1 MNCDASNPHAHS
13 LDTQVTLAS
22 ITGTNSLDR
31 LLRCEAVNQSKG
43 ATMGSADD
51 EQHPETKH
59 QQLSS
64 DNTTS
69 THSNDAPRLTPMP
82 RCLMHWWTP
91 LAIAEGL
98 LRWTLIVAIF
108 WGGQPHWPSSEAMKL
123 CVTIVGAGLAFSAWQ
138 QRSHDNAAN
147 AKQAQS
153 AAERED
159 YWKRREQ
166 ILRTLDSNNP
176 RIRLAAVT
184 LLAELADS
192 TQHSKFLGDIE
203 IQQLHQHIINTLRL
217 QISHEGLNLTAE
229 GTEQEH
235 AEIQRVILD
244 AILTRINCDSTNN
257 SESADWS
264 NVHIRL
270 TETQFLT
277 PIRIQNITT
286 HATIDLSNSNLKHK
300 LRIYDSKMGHIMWV
314 NTNFEDGLEI
324 GQHDKPVTIQ
334 IDEIPR
340 NISGALFQNTT
351 FITRKPILTIR
362 PTPEWKKC
370 PPWPTTEFRECI
382 FLNKNCP
389 CQSECDYHTH
399 NIANGSNCQVAT
411 QCNCPTTY
419 SESSIAITDIAYREQ
434 NRSSEYI
441 FYKCQLNSVKLDL
454 THTEIGFTLEECW
467 IRNSLKF
474 IFNSKHQTT
483 HNARYPHAHDYTSSQ
498 DTPNFSIQRNVF
510 NAQQNEPPITISFK
524 MPPTIR
530 LPYIPI
536 NFDNNYIV
544 KPEAF
549 DEITQTRLAETPEKI
564 HQLQCIQQNQGANYF
579 HFEDADAKESKDRY
593 IEPWDT
599 GTYRAPILSASAC
612 TLPSQMQPTHI
623 QQASDHDLEL
633 LRQNAATMR
642 DVGDAI
648 PLYTDALNNFAD
660 EQDAASSL
668 KNGSC
673 YIVTPVE
680 TTSNPI
686 SILGSFALS
695 SNPAHH
701 YEDTKLS
708 WRSSRN
714 FLVIRNIAPIYGR
727 GTARAILDYAS
738 EHADY
743 LRSDVNASNTLVR
756 HALEVFGF
764 KECGTF
770 VAEDGSTRV
779 AYDWIKE
786 AAAHNSG
793 DA

>member
-1 MNCDASNPHAHS
+1 MVPAANEH
-13 LDTQVTLAS
+13 
-22 ITGTNSLDR
+22 
-31 LLRCEAVNQSKG
+31 K
-43 ATMGSADD
+43 SANEPKDD
-51 EQHPETKH
+51 
-59 QQLSS
+59 
-64 DNTTS
+64 TS
-69 THSNDAPRLTPMP
+69 TRGTFFGRQKFWKRCKQEEEEPARLTPMP
-82 RCLMHWWTP
+82 ACLMHWWTP

-98 LRWTLIVAIF
+98 LRWPLLLAVF

-138 QRSHDNAAN
+138 QRSHDNAVN
-147 AKQAQS
+147 EKQAQ
-153 AAERED
+153 ATVERDD

-192 TQHSKFLGDIE
+192 TQHSKLLSDTE
-203 IQQLHQHIINTLRL
+203 IRQLHQHIINTLCL
-217 QISHEGLNLTAE
+217 QICHEGLNLTAE
-229 GTEQEH
+229 GSEQEH

-244 AILTRINCDSTNN
+244 AILTRINCDSTNH

-264 NVHIRL
+264 KVHIRL
-270 TETQFLT
+270 TDTHFLT

-286 HATIDLSNSNLKHK
+286 RATIDLSNSNLEHK
-300 LRIYDSKMGHIMWV
+300 LRIYDSKMGHIMWA
-314 NTNFEDGLEI
+314 NTNFEDGVEI

-334 IDEIPR
+334 VDEIPR
-340 NISGALFQNTT
+340 NISGGLFQNTT

-362 PTPEWKKC
+362 PTTEWKKDA
-370 PPWPTTEFRECI
+370 PYPTTEFRECI
-382 FLNKNCP
+382 FLNRSCP
-389 CQSECDYHTH
+389 CESECDCHAH
-399 NIANGSNCQVAT
+399 NIANGSNYQVAT

-419 SESSIAITDIAYREQ
+419 SESSITITDIEHREQ
-434 NRSSEYI
+434 NRFSEYI
-441 FYKCQLNSVKLDL
+441 FYKCQLDSVKLDL

-467 IRNSLKF
+467 IRNGLKF
-474 IFNSKHQTT
+474 IFNSNHQTT
-483 HNARYPHAHDYTSSQ
+483 HDARYPHAHDCNPPQ

-510 NAQQNEPPITISFK
+510 SAQQNEPPITISFK

-544 KPEAF
+544 KSEDF
-549 DEITQTRLAETPEKI
+549 EITQTRLAETPEKI
-564 HQLQCIQQNQGANYF
+564 HQLQCTQQNQGANYF
-579 HFEDADAKESKDRY
+579 HFEDVDAKGPKDRY

-599 GTYRAPILSASAC
+599 GTYRAAILSASAC

-623 QQASDHDLEL
+623 RQASDHDLEQ

-642 DVGDAI
+642 DVSEAI
-648 PLYTDALNNFAD
+648 PLYKDAFNNLAD
-660 EQDAASSL
+660 EQDDASSL

-673 YIVTPVE
+673 YIVTSVE
-680 TTSNPI
+680 PTSNPI

-695 SNPAHH
+695 STPVHH
-701 YEDTKLS
+701 YADTKLS
-708 WRSSRN
+708 WRSSSH
-714 FLVIRNIAPIYGR
+714 FLVISNIAPIHGR
-727 GTARAILDYAS
+727 GTTRAILDYAS

-743 LRSDVNASNTLVR
+743 LRSDVNASNILLR

-764 KECGTF
+764 RDCGTF
-770 VAEDGSTRV
+770 TANDGSTRV

-786 AAAHNSG
+786 PEPRE
-793 DA
+793 

>member
-1 MNCDASNPHAHS
+1 MVP
-13 LDTQVTLAS
+13 
-22 ITGTNSLDR
+22 
-31 LLRCEAVNQSKG
+31 
-43 ATMGSADD
+43 ADD
-51 EQHPETKH
+51 EHMDSTEAT
-59 QQLSS
+59 S
-64 DNTTS
+64 DTNKKEREP
-69 THSNDAPRLTPMP
+69 ARLTPMP
-82 RCLMHWWTP
+82 GWLMKWWIPILLALILLAAGWLLASIWRMPPRPVLWWTINP
-91 LAIAEGL
+91 Y
-98 LRWTLIVAIF
+98 WPPSWPF
-108 WGGQPHWPSSEAMKL
+108 NYHWPSKDAMAL
-123 CVTIVGAGLAFSAWQ
+123 CATIAGAGFAFSTWQ
-138 QRSHDNAAN
+138 QRSHDNATS
-147 AKQAQS
+147 AKQAR
-153 AAERED
+153 AAIERDD

-166 ILRTLDSNNP
+166 TLKTLDSNNP
-176 RIRLAAVT
+176 RIRLAAVS

-192 TQHSKFLGDIE
+192 TQHSKLLSETE
-203 IQQLHQHIINTLRL
+203 IRQLHQHIINTLCL

-264 NVHIRL
+264 KVHIRL
-270 TETQFLT
+270 TETHFLT

-370 PPWPTTEFRECI
+370 APWPTTEFRECI
-382 FLNKNCP
+382 FLNRNCP
-389 CQSECDYHTH
+389 CQSECDYHAH
-399 NIANGSNCQVAT
+399 NIANGSNYQVAT
-411 QCNCPTTY
+411 QCNCTTTH
-419 SESSIAITDIAYREQ
+419 SESSITITDISYSEQ
-434 NRSSEYI
+434 NRFSEYI
-441 FYKCQLNSVKLDL
+441 FHKCRLNSVKLDL
-454 THTEIGFTLEECW
+454 THTEIGLTLEECW
-467 IRNSLKF
+467 IRNGLKF
-474 IFNSKHQTT
+474 IFYSNHQTT
-483 HNARYPHAHDYTSSQ
+483 HNARYPHAHDCNTPQ

-530 LPYIPI
+530 LPHIPI
-536 NFDNNYIV
+536 NFNDNYVV
-544 KPEAF
+544 KPEDF
-549 DEITQTRLAETPEKI
+549 EITQTRLAETPEKI
-564 HQLQCIQQNQGANYF
+564 HQLPCTQQNQGANYF
-579 HFEDADAKESKDRY
+579 HFEDVDAKEPKDRY

-599 GTYRAPILSASAC
+599 GTYRAPVLSASAC

-623 QQASDHDLEL
+623 QQASDHELEQ
-633 LRQNAATMR
+633 LRRNADTMR
-642 DVGDAI
+642 DIAEAI
-648 PLYTDALNNFAD
+648 PLHKDTLNNFAD
-660 EQDAASSL
+660 EQDAACSL

-673 YIVTPVE
+673 YIVTSVE

-695 SNPAHH
+695 STPVHH

-708 WRSSRN
+708 WRSSSH
-714 FLVIRNIAPIYGR
+714 FFVISNIAPTYGR
-727 GTARAILDYAS
+727 GTAQAILDYAS
-738 EHADY
+738 KHADY
-743 LRSDVNASNTLVR
+743 LRSDVNASNMLLR

-770 VAEDGSTRV
+770 TADDGSTRI

-786 AAAHNSG
+786 P
-793 DA
+793 DPQD